1 MTEGKLA
8 EGKLA
13 EGKLAEGKLAEGKL
27 AGENPGEGS
36 WAEGTVGFL
45 GGGAMGQAL
54 LDGWL
59 RAGRLPPERVW
70 VADPASGASLAARLG
85 VTAGTPEQVA
95 SVADVLIL
103 AVKPKHVASLLEG
116 LALRPTQLVV
126 SIVAGLARARLL
138 ALCAPARVVRTMPNV
153 SARVGR
159 GVTLVHQSEDDALG
173 ADFAVELFGAVGH
186 AEPLADEASFHAGT
200 ALSGSGPAYLF
211 VAMQA
216 MADGA
221 VAAGLPRGVARRLA
235 AFTVLGAG
243 ALAAEP
249 DAHPEALKDAVASPG
264 GTTIAALGVLEQR
277 AFRGALFDAV
287 RSAAER
293 SKAMEASS

>member
-1 MTEGKLA
+1 V
-8 EGKLA
+8 
-13 EGKLAEGKLAEGKL
+13 
-27 AGENPGEGS
+27 S
-36 WAEGTVGFL
+36 EGTVGFL
-45 GGGAMGQAL
+45 GCGAMGQAL

-59 RAGRLPPERVW
+59 RAGRLVAGRVW
-70 VADPASGASLAARLG
+70 VSDPVSGPALAERFG
-85 VTAGTPEQVA
+85 VNVGTAAQVA
-95 SVADVLIL
+95 GAVDVLIL
-103 AVKPKHVASLLEG
+103 AVKPKHVAGLLQG
-116 LALRPTQLVV
+116 VSLRPEQLVV
-126 SIVAGLARARLL
+126 SIVAGLSRARLRT
-138 ALCAPARVVRTMPNV
+138 LCAPARVVRTMPNV

-159 GVTLVHQSEDDALG
+159 GVTLVHQSDEDPAG
-173 ADFAVELFGAVGH
+173 AAYAVELFGAVGH
-186 AEPLADEASFHAGT
+186 AEPLVDESTFHAGT

-249 DAHPEALKDAVASPG
+249 DAHPEALKDSVASPG

-293 SKAMEASS
+293 SKAMETSS